1 MNKVKLGT
9 GYTVTA
15 TSGMLLK
22 AQLED
27 GTTVYADSVTFPS
40 GQTALTW
47 QEVDAAEKPKPVE
60 TIEEEKQAK
69 IAELEK
75 QLAELK
81 SAT

>member
-1 MNKVKLGT
+1 MVQAACSAGCKLDIT
-9 GYTVTA
+9 
-15 TSGMLLK
+15 M
-22 AQLED
+22 
-27 GTTVYADSVTFPS
+27 VYILRAYYVQIT
-40 GQTALTW
+40 LIW

-60 TIEEEKQAK
+60 TIEDEKQTK